1 MSDHLDVYVFVSG
14 DRELFGLSTNPL
26 GANLPP
32 RDWCRYDV
40 MPLSE
45 NYLGRYTLA
54 PKLAMK
60 RLQTRGYFLAKARG
74 NIIPPAER

>member
-1 MSDHLDVYVFVSG
+1 MSKDLDVHVFLSG
-14 DRELFGLSTNPL
+14 DRQLFGLSTNPL

-32 RDWCRYDV
+32 GDWRRYEV
-40 MPLSE
+40 MPMSE

-60 RLQTRGYFLAKARG
+60 RLQTRGYFLAKAKG
-74 NIIPPAER
+74 NIIPLPER

>member
-1 MSDHLDVYVFVSG
+1 MSKHLDVYVFVSS
-14 DRELFGLSTNPL
+14 DRQFFGLSINPL

-32 RDWCRYDV
+32 RDWHRYDV
-40 MPLSE
+40 MPMSE

-60 RLQTRGYFLAKARG
+60 RLQTRGYFLAKPKG
-74 NIIPPAER
+74 DIIPLPER